1 MAWLDFNDAEDQRIE
16 AQLTKQVETHGIRSI
31 QGLVSVSDA
40 IEVDLAL
47 QEQIYGRIQV
57 VYLTPYCSAKIIE
70 PLVYA

>member
-47 QEQIYGRIQV
+47 QE
-57 VYLTPYCSAKIIE
+57 
-70 PLVYA
+70 